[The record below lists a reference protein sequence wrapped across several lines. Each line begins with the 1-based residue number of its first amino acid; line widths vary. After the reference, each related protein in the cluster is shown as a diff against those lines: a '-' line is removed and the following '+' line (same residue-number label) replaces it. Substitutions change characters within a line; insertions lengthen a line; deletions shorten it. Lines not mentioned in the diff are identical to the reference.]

1 MPILRLERVRTQPA
15 TMGEPMI
22 GTLRVS
28 FRLALLALLTSVTV
42 WRLRAA
48 HAIRG
53 PRPHADTRIGRS
65 WARRMMRLLG
75 VELEVHGEP
84 PAETALVLANHR
96 SYIDIAAVLS
106 QVPCAFLA
114 KEEIASW
121 PLFGSA
127 ARFQHTV
134 FVKRECRDSR
144 KASRAG
150 AVAVLRQGLPFAA
163 FPEGTTSRGP
173 GALPFFPGLF
183 QVAREHGFPVVPVAI
198 EYGDPADAWVDDE
211 TFVGHFLACF
221 RKRRIRAV
229 IAFGPVLRP
238 DETDDLHGAAESWIR
253 DRLEALEAWRGA
265 EARPTPRPEPLV
277 LPGPRVPTGAFGS

>member
-1 MPILRLERVRTQPA
+1 
-15 TMGEPMI
+15 MI

-28 FRLALLALLTSVTV
+28 LRLALLAGLTSATV

-48 HAIRG
+48 HALRG
-53 PRPHADTRIGRS
+53 PHPHTDTRVGRS
-65 WARRMMRLLG
+65 WARRMLRLLG
-75 VELEVHGEP
+75 VELEVHGTP
-84 PAETALVLANHR
+84 PAEAALVLANHR
-96 SYIDIAAVLS
+96 SYIDIAALLS
-106 QVPCAFLA
+106 QLPCAFLA
-114 KEEIASW
+114 KEEIAAW

-134 FVKRECRDSR
+134 FVKRECRASR

-173 GALPFFPGLF
+173 GTLPFFPGLF

-198 EYGDPADAWVDDE
+198 EYADAADAWVDDE

-221 RKRRIRAV
+221 RKPRIRVA

-238 DETDDLHGAAESWIR
+238 EGTDDLHGEAESWIR
-253 DRLEALEAWRGA
+253 NRLDAFAPWRGVVHA
-265 EARPTPRPEPLV
+265 PPSARPGARLAPSA
-277 LPGPRVPTGAFGS
+277 GVPSEAYGS